1 MRDDVFRPG
10 DDAPALLLNPGPVNV
25 TARVARALL
34 RGDLCHREP
43 EYDAL
48 QQEVRRRLVEVL
60 APGGDH
66 AAVLL
71 TGSGTAAMEA
81 AVSSLAAPG
90 ERLLVCKNGVYGERL
105 EKIARAH
112 GIEHAAVEAASWF
125 DPIDPAAVAAALDRD
140 PGLRAVAVVHHE
152 TTTGLLNPVRALA
165 GVCRAR
171 GVALIVDAISSIG
184 GEELDLAGWG
194 VDAVIGTANK
204 CIRGLPGV
212 SFVLCRRGLLE
223 RAAAWPPRTLYLHL
237 PAYFAEQE
245 RGGIPFT
252 PAVQVTYALHE
263 ALAELAEEG
272 VAARAASCRALA
284 DRLRAGL
291 ERLGLALLLP
301 PERRSGT
308 ITTVALPNGG
318 APEQDASGP
327 RGADARSLEGRPT
340 VPARPASGLHRTH
353 HTAADSWTYER
364 LHDALRAEGFVIYA
378 GQGDL
383 RRRAFRVATLGVLDA
398 ADVDRLLEVLARL
411 LARTA

>member
-1 MRDDVFRPG
+1 MRDDIFRPG
-10 DDAPALLLNPGPVNV
+10 DEAPALLLNPGPVNV

-43 EYDAL
+43 EYDRL
-48 QQEVRRRLVEVL
+48 QQEVRRRLVEL
-60 APGGDH
+60 FAPGGDH

-81 AVSSLAAPG
+81 AVSSLVGPG
-90 ERLLVCKNGVYGERL
+90 ERLLVARNGVYGERL

-112 GIEHAAVEAASWF
+112 AIDVATLDAASWF
-125 DPIDPAAVAAALDRD
+125 DPIDPAALGDALDRD
-140 PGLRAVAVVHHE
+140 PSIRTVALVHHE
-152 TTTGLLNPVRALA
+152 TTTGLLNPVREVAA
-165 GVCRAR
+165 VCRAR
-171 GVALIVDAISSIG
+171 GRALIVDAISSIG
-184 GEELDLAGWG
+184 GEALDLPGWG
-194 VDAVIGTANK
+194 IDAVIGTANK

-237 PAYFAEQE
+237 PGYFAEQE

-263 ALAELAEEG
+263 ALAELMEEG

-291 ERLGLALLLP
+291 ERLGLSLLLP
-301 PERRSGT
+301 PERRSST
-308 ITTVALPNGG
+308 ITTVALP
-318 APEQDASGP
+318 
-327 RGADARSLEGRPT
+327 EG
-340 VPARPASGLHRTH
+340 
-353 HTAADSWTYER
+353 WTYER

-383 RRRAFRVATLGVLDA
+383 RRRAFRVATMGVLDA
-398 ADVDRLLEVLARL
+398 ADVDRLLAALGRVLG
-411 LARTA
+411 RTA

>member
-1 MRDDVFRPG
+1 MRDDIFRPG

-43 EYDAL
+43 EYDHL
-48 QQEVRRRLVEVL
+48 QQEVRRRLVDVL

-81 AVSSLAAPG
+81 AVSSLVGPG
-90 ERLLVCKNGVYGERL
+90 ERLLVGKNGVYGERL
-105 EKIARAH
+105 EEIARAH
-112 GIEHAAVEAASWF
+112 GIDHATVDAPSWF

-140 PGLRAVAVVHHE
+140 ASLRAVAVVHHE
-152 TTTGLLNPVRALA
+152 TTTGLLNPVRELA
-165 GVCRAR
+165 RACRAR
-171 GVALIVDAISSIG
+171 GRALIVDAISSIG
-184 GEELDLAGWG
+184 GEELDPAGWG

-223 RAAAWPPRTLYLHL
+223 RAAAWPRRTLYLHL
-237 PAYFAEQE
+237 PTYFAEQE
-245 RGGIPFT
+245 RGGLPFT

-263 ALAELAEEG
+263 ALGELAAEG
-272 VAARAASCRALA
+272 VAARTAGCRALA
-284 DRLRAGL
+284 DRLRPGL
-291 ERLGLALLLP
+291 ERLGLSLLLP
-301 PERRSGT
+301 PERRSST
-308 ITTVALPNGG
+308 ITTVALP
-318 APEQDASGP
+318 
-327 RGADARSLEGRPT
+327 EG
-340 VPARPASGLHRTH
+340 
-353 HTAADSWTYER
+353 WTYER

-383 RRRAFRVATLGVLDA
+383 RRRAFRVATMGALDA
-398 ADVDRLLEVLARL
+398 ADVDRLLAALGRALGRS
-411 LARTA
+411 A

>member
-1 MRDDVFRPG
+1 MRDDIFRPG

-25 TARVARALL
+25 SDRVARALL

-43 EYDAL
+43 EYDDL
-48 QQEVRRRLVEVL
+48 QQEVRRRLIDVF

-81 AVSSLAAPG
+81 AVSSLVGPG
-90 ERLLVCKNGVYGERL
+90 ERLLVARNGVYGERL

-112 GIEHAAVEAASWF
+112 GIEHAVVDAPSWF

-140 PGLRAVAVVHHE
+140 PALSSVAVVHHE
-152 TTTGLLNPVRALA
+152 TTTGLLNPVRELA
-165 GVCRAR
+165 EVCRAR
-171 GVALIVDAISSIG
+171 GRSLIVDAISSIG
-184 GEELDLAGWG
+184 GEELDLVGWG

-263 ALAELAEEG
+263 ALAELSQEG
-272 VAARAASCRALA
+272 VAARAAGCRRLA
-284 DRLRAGL
+284 ERLRAGL
-291 ERLGLALLLP
+291 EQLGLSLLLP
-301 PERRSGT
+301 ADRRSST
-308 ITTVALPNGG
+308 ITTVALPGG
-318 APEQDASGP
+318 WA
-327 RGADARSLEGRPT
+327 
-340 VPARPASGLHRTH
+340 
-353 HTAADSWTYER
+353 YER

-383 RRRAFRVATLGVLDA
+383 RRRAFRVATMGTLDE
-398 ADVDRLLEVLARL
+398 ADVDRLLAALARAL
-411 LARTA
+411 GRSA